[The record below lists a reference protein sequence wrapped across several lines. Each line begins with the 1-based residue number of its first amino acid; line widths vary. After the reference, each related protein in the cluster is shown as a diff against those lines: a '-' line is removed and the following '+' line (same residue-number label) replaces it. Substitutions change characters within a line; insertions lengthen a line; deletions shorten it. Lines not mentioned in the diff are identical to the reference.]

1 MQLHADA
8 RVRLVGAVG
17 VHCIPVRQ
25 ATQRQGHLHAH
36 LGKRV
41 GEHLLERTHDV
52 ILVDEAHLDVHLR
65 ELGLAVGAQ
74 VLVAEALCHLVVAL
88 HAAHHKQLLEQ
99 LRALGQG
106 VEAARLGA
114 TGHQEVAGA
123 LGGRLEQRRGLHLH
137 EGAVVQRLAD
147 GKGEVRAQ
155 LEVGHH
161 GRTTDVEIAVA
172 QAQVLA
178 GLDMVLDLEGRRL
191 GAVEDLDLGDENLDL
206 TRGEVVVGL
215 ALDAMAH
222 LALDQH
228 GPLGTDRLGR
238 GKGLCIAE
246 VGVKEDLG
254 QALAVAKVD
263 EDEAAEVATTPHP
276 TRKRDLLAD
285 VLCAQLSAGVGM
297 QGEIAHVD
305 VLSSCRCPV
314 LVRAAPGRRRPSVD
328 SARARKDALY
338 YAR

>member
-17 VHCIPVRQ
+17 VHRIPVRQ
-25 ATQRQGHLHAH
+25 AAQRQGHLHAH

-114 TGHQEVAGA
+114 AGHQEVAGA

-147 GKGEVRAQ
+147 GKGEV
-155 LEVGHH
+155 G
-161 GRTTDVEIAVA
+161 A
-172 QAQVLA
+172 QAQVGGHLGTTNVEVAIPETQVLA
-178 GLDMVLDLEGRRL
+178 GLDVILDLEGRRL
-191 GAVEDLDLGDENLDL
+191 GGVEDLNPRDEDLDLASG
-206 TRGEVVVGL
+206 
-215 ALDAMAH
+215 
-222 LALDQH
+222 
-228 GPLGTDRLGR
+228 
-238 GKGLCIAE
+238 
-246 VGVKEDLG
+246 
-254 QALAVAKVD
+254 
-263 EDEAAEVATTPHP
+263 
-276 TRKRDLLAD
+276 
-285 VLCAQLSAGVGM
+285 
-297 QGEIAHVD
+297 
-305 VLSSCRCPV
+305 
-314 LVRAAPGRRRPSVD
+314 
-328 SARARKDALY
+328 
-338 YAR
+338 